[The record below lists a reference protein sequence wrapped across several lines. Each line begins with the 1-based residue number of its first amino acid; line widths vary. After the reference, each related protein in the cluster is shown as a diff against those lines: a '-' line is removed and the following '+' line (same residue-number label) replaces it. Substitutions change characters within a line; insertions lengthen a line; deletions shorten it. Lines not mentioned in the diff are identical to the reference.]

1 LQSGNKPI
9 RRRKKT
15 FGAKSIDKGGSSNRS
30 EVDSRDNTEQKSP
43 YMSVKK
49 FTARKKTVSRKT
61 LIRRTPRESAVFVI
75 SKWLRSMVRIDF
87 LVDDII
93 GKYGWSQ
100 KDKNLFYELV
110 YGTVK
115 WQGRLQWI
123 LNQLTDRFDNNPET
137 ARAAAYIGVYQ
148 LLFLDRVPD
157 FAVVHSIVE
166 IVKDKHDQATAGWI
180 NALLRRICR
189 ETEIWTEILPET
201 TDRFEKLSVEYSF
214 PDWMIERWSKQLD
227 KDQLREFL
235 GWNNR
240 SPEVVFRINT
250 QQADLKKVIGFLE
263 KDEIAHRVSEF
274 DPSYIILKHSGNIS
288 KVESVRKGLV
298 VVQDHAQGIPAI
310 LLDPQPGEI
319 ILDLCSAPGGK
330 SGHLA
335 ELCPQAEII
344 ATDKSEDRLIKVN
357 DLVDRCQYDNLK
369 VKQYQEI
376 LSSSTKY
383 DAILI
388 DAPCTGTGVMARRP
402 DLRWRQAPGDAKKM
416 AGIQRQLLRYA
427 SERLKIGGRIVY
439 STCSVEQEENE
450 VIVDEFL
457 SQHSNYN
464 VADGKSKY
472 FDKEYCKN
480 GRIRVFGP
488 EIKGDGIFAVVM
500 RRLK

>member
-1 LQSGNKPI
+1 MGKGTTSDRFRLP
-9 RRRKKT
+9 
-15 FGAKSIDKGGSSNRS
+15 AHDKA
-30 EVDSRDNTEQKSP
+30 EQKSP
-43 YMSVKK
+43 YMSVKA
-49 FTARKKTVSRKT
+49 FTARKKTS
-61 LIRRTPRESAVFVI
+61 IRRTPRESAVFVI
-75 SKWLRSMVRIDF
+75 SKWLRNKVRIDYI
-87 LVDDII
+87 VDDII

-166 IVKDKHDQATAGWI
+166 IVKDKHDQSTAGWI
-180 NALLRRICR
+180 NAILRRICR
-189 ETEIWTEILPET
+189 EPEIWTEILPET
-201 TDRFEKLSVEYSF
+201 TNRFDRLSIEFSF
-214 PDWMIERWSKQLD
+214 PGWMIERWSMQLD
-227 KDQLREFL
+227 KDQLNEFL
-235 GWNNR
+235 DWNNR
-240 SPEVVFRINT
+240 NPEVMFRVNT
-250 QQADLKKVIGFLE
+250 QQGDQKKVIGFLE
-263 KDEIAHRVSEF
+263 KDDIAHRESEF
-274 DPSYIILKHSGNIS
+274 DSSYIILKHSGNIS
-288 KVESVRKGLV
+288 RVESVRKGLV
-298 VVQDHAQGIPAI
+298 VVQDHAQGIPAK
-310 LLDPQPGEI
+310 LLDPQPGEK

-330 SGHLA
+330 AGHLA
-335 ELCPQAEII
+335 ELCPQAEVI
-344 ATDKSEDRLIKVN
+344 ATDKSEDRLIKVA
-357 DLVDRCQYDNLK
+357 DLVHRCKYGNLK

-376 LSSSTKY
+376 LTSSTKY

-402 DLRWRQAPGDAKKM
+402 DLRWRQTPSDADKM

-439 STCSVEQEENE
+439 STCSVEKEENE
-450 VIVDEFL
+450 VVVNEFL
-457 SQHSNYN
+457 NNHSNYK
-464 VADGKSKY
+464 VADGKSE
-472 FDKEYCKN
+472 FSDKEYWKD

-488 EIKGDGIFAVVM
+488 EIKGDGIFAVMM